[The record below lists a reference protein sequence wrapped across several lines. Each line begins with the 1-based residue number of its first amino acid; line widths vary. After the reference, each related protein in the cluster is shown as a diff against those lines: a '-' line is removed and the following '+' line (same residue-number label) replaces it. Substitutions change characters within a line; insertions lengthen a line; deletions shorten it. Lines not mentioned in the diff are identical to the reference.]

1 MKVRVR
7 VMSSL
12 KYVAK
17 RSRLSLEVN
26 SGATVRTLLCSIRE
40 VDEKLFR
47 AVLDHSGE
55 LNPGIIVLVNERDID
70 VLQELDTKLQDGDEV
85 VLLSAVHGGMNF

>member
-1 MKVRVR
+1 
-7 VMSSL
+7 MSSL

-17 RSRLSLEVN
+17 RSRLSLEVD
-26 SGATVRTLLCSIRE
+26 SGATVHTLLGSVRE

-70 VLQELDTKLQDGDEV
+70 VLQGLVGCPRRDELL
-85 VLLSAVHGGMNF
+85 NFCKALKIHAGEL